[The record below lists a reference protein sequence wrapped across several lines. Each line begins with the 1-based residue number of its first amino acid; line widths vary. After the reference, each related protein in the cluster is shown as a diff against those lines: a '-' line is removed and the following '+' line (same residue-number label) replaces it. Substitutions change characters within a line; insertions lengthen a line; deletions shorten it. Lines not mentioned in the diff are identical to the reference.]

1 MKTVLWGIRLC
12 FRAGYGLFVSVALL
26 CPAWHGSALAQARP
40 DGKAR
45 WEKVLAGAKKEG
57 KVIVLGPPGDL
68 IREAMTQGFKKAFPD
83 INIEYSGGRSGEQA
97 TKLKAERDGGI
108 YGVDVFLAGTTTANM
123 QLKPIGAQD
132 PIEPA
137 LILPEVTELK
147 YWRNNTLEFS
157 DREGKYNLV
166 FVNNVKPPVIYNPTL
181 VKPEEI
187 DELYELLQ
195 PKWKGKIVLND
206 PLPSGAGNVQ
216 FRFIWQVLGPEKGSD
231 YYRKI
236 RAQAAVV
243 DRDQRRQIEWVA
255 QGKYPLLLAH
265 SDGVL
270 AQLLQS
276 GLKVG
281 VLPEFKDYGT
291 YITASFGSASL
302 INRAPHPNAA
312 QLFMNWVLTKDGQTA
327 WSKAMDHASRRVDV
341 STQHLPSYVIPKAGV
356 KYWISHHEKEVTR
369 SPEEEKILKELF
381 GR

>member
-1 MKTVLWGIRLC
+1 MKTIPEGIRLC
-12 FRAGYGLFVSVALL
+12 FRAGCGLFVSVALL
-26 CPAWHGSALAQARP
+26 CLAWHGSALAQARP
-40 DGKAR
+40 DWKAK

-68 IREAMTQGFKKAFPD
+68 IREAMTQGFKKAFPE
-83 INIEYSGGRSGEQA
+83 INIEYTGGRSGEQA
-97 TKLKAERDGGI
+97 TRLKAERDGGI
-108 YGVDVFLAGTTTANM
+108 YGVDVFLAGTTTANT

-166 FVNNVKPPVIYNPTL
+166 FVNNVKPPVIYNPTQ

-187 DELYELLQ
+187 DELYELLN

-216 FRFIWQVLGPEKGSD
+216 FRFIWQVLGPEKATD

-236 RAQAAVV
+236 RAQAGVV

-255 QGKYPLLLAH
+255 QGKYAILLAH

-270 AQLLQS
+270 AQLLES

-281 VLPEFKDYGT
+281 ILPEFKDYGT

-302 INRAPHPNAA
+302 INKAPHPDAA
-312 QLFMNWVLTKDGQTA
+312 QVFMNWILTRDGQTA
-327 WSKAMDHASRRVDV
+327 WGKAMDHASRRVDV
-341 STQHLPSYVIPKAGV
+341 STAHLPPYVIPKAGA
-356 KYWISHHEKEVTR
+356 KYWVSHHEKEVTR

>member
-1 MKTVLWGIRLC
+1 MKTILKGIRLC
-12 FRAGYGLFVSVALL
+12 FRAGGGLFLTAALL
-26 CPAWHGSALAQARP
+26 CLVWHASAVAQAKP
-40 DGKAR
+40 DWKAK

-68 IREAMTQGFKKAFPD
+68 IREGMTQGFKKAFPE
-83 INIEYSGGRSGEQA
+83 INIEYTGGRSGEQA

-108 YGVDVFLAGTTTANM
+108 YGVDVFLAGTSTANL

-132 PIEPA
+132 PIEPV

-147 YWRNNTLEFS
+147 YWRNNALEFS
-157 DREGKYNLV
+157 DKEGKYNLV
-166 FVNNVKPPVIYNPTL
+166 FVNNAKPPVIYNPNQ

-187 DELYELLQ
+187 DELYELLS

-206 PLPSGAGNVQ
+206 PLPTGAGNVQ
-216 FRFIWQVLGPEKGSD
+216 FRWIWQVLGPEKGTD

-255 QGKYPLLLAH
+255 QGKYPILLAH

-270 AQLLQS
+270 AQLLES

-291 YITASFGSASL
+291 YITASFGSANL
-302 INRAPHPNAA
+302 INKGRHPNAA
-312 QLFMNWVLTKDGQTA
+312 QVFMNWVLTKDGQTA
-327 WSKAMDHASRRVDV
+327 WSKAMDHVSRRVDV
-341 STQHLPSYVIPKAGV
+341 STAHLPPYVIPKPGV
-356 KYWISHHEKEVTR
+356 KYWISHHEKEVRR